1 MELGSKKTSLCLIVL
16 MAATA
21 LQAQEFRVE
30 HKHWRKSCAGTLAF
44 TAAGVSY
51 TGEDHNWTWTF
62 DDIEQLQLS
71 EQAIRVTTYVDRRLK
86 LGADQ
91 QETFLLE
98 PDQTAASAYET
109 LSTHL
114 GQRLVAALAIA
125 PKGLEIP
132 AKLIA
137 IVRGTQGSLFLG
149 DDTIAFKSDT
159 PEASRTWRFTDI
171 DNMARTG
178 PYRLTIT
185 TFERGHNEFQFQ
197 LKRPLAEDQYDK
209 LWLRLNQTKGL
220 KILTSYKEN

>member
-1 MELGSKKTSLCLIVL
+1 MELGSKKTTLCLIVL
-16 MAATA
+16 FAAAA

-30 HKHWRKSCAGTLAF
+30 HKHWRKSCSGTLAV
-44 TAAGVSY
+44 TAAGVAY
-51 TGEDHNWTWTF
+51 TGEDHNWTWLY

-71 EQAIRVTTYVDRRLK
+71 EQSIRVTTYIDRRLK

-91 QETFLLE
+91 QETFLFE
-98 PDQTAASAYET
+98 PNQTAASAYDT

-114 GQRLVAALAIA
+114 GPHLVAALAIT

-149 DDTIAFKSDT
+149 DDTIVFQSAT
-159 PEASRTWRFTDI
+159 PEASRTWRLTDI
-171 DNMARTG
+171 DNIARTG
-178 PYRLTIT
+178 PFRLTIT

-197 LKRPLAEDQYDK
+197 LKRPLAEEQYDN